1 MGLHGQS
8 NCCHYNFVHIW
19 MYITA
24 KAFGNCIS
32 IWYFFDFFSTHVS
45 IDNPKPDSFSCMLE
59 DDFPDPKPSWV
70 GRMSLL
76 TLPRCHMPF
85 WLLNLNPSP
94 KRGVDWTCS
103 TLLKKTKRPNRLLQT
118 RDPTKRASLPYKSH
132 HNLAIK
138 FFRSSTSKTHGFN

>member
-1 MGLHGQS
+1 MQRTYMYYTHMGLHGQS

-59 DDFPDPKPSWV
+59 NDFPDPKPYWV

-76 TLPRCHMPF
+76 NLPRCDMPF

-94 KRGVDWTCS
+94 KQCGLDMFNTFEKNMRPQSVVDSDPLTC
-103 TLLKKTKRPNRLLQT
+103 
-118 RDPTKRASLPYKSH
+118 
-132 HNLAIK
+132 
-138 FFRSSTSKTHGFN
+138 